1 LARSRAPFWWYGGKG
16 MMIAKLK
23 PLIPPHRTYVEP
35 FCGAA
40 SMLFAK
46 EPAAVET
53 INDLHSGV
61 AGFFRVL
68 RDQPDEFMRLAR
80 LSEYGRELYNECRA
94 TWQDE
99 TDPVRR
105 AWKWWY
111 VAATSFSGR
120 WGSSLST
127 VVTHSCRGM
136 ASTCSKL
143 QSRVEDVLPV
153 CIERLRHVQ
162 IENMDALTVIDR
174 YCSDDGFCYCD
185 PPYVGESRAAS
196 GYDNQDSAGH
206 DMRATDLHASLV
218 SALLAA
224 PGAVLLSGYA
234 HEVYDPLILAGWE
247 RIDWQTSCHAAG
259 RTRATSIQGAGSAT
273 AKQAR
278 VESVWLNPKLQALIG
293 PLAYA
298 CLGSNARIFGRDVC
312 DLVLEPSVRTVTLR
326 DQGSDEH
333 GSDPTSMD

>member
-1 LARSRAPFWWYGGKG
+1 MAKSRAPFWWYGGKG

-53 INDLHSGV
+53 INDLDSGV

-68 RDQPDEFMRLAR
+68 RDQPEEFMRLAR

-111 VAATSFSGR
+111 VASTSFGGT
-120 WGSSLST
+120 WGASLGT
-127 VVTHSCRGM
+127 VVTLSRRGM
-136 ASTCSKL
+136 SGQCSKL
-143 QSRVEDVLPV
+143 QSRIEDVLPV
-153 CIERLRHVQ
+153 CIERLRRVQ

-174 YCSDDGFCYCD
+174 YCTKDGFCYCD
-185 PPYVGESRAAS
+185 PPYVGETRTSA
-196 GYDNQDSAGH
+196 GYDKRNPEGC
-206 DMRATDLHASLV
+206 DMRDIESHTALID
-218 SALLAA
+218 ALLDT
-224 PGAVLLSGYA
+224 PGAVLVSGYA
-234 HEVYDPLILAGWE
+234 HPVYTPLIDAGWA
-247 RIDWQTSCHAAG
+247 RIDWNTICYAAPK
-259 RTRATSIQGAGSAT
+259 TRQSGVQGAGSAT

>member
-1 LARSRAPFWWYGGKG
+1 LAKSRAPFWWYGGKG

-40 SMLFAK
+40 SMLFSK
-46 EPAAVET
+46 QPAAVET
-53 INDLHSGV
+53 INDLDSGV

-68 RDQPDEFMRLAR
+68 RDQPEEFMRLAR

-111 VAATSFSGR
+111 VASTSFGGT
-120 WGSSLST
+120 WGASLGT
-127 VVTHSCRGM
+127 VVTLSRRGM
-136 ASTCSKL
+136 SGQCSKL
-143 QSRVEDVLPV
+143 QSRIEDVLPV
-153 CIERLRHVQ
+153 CIERLRRVQ

-174 YCSDDGFCYCD
+174 YCTKDGFCYCD
-185 PPYVGESRAAS
+185 PPYVGETRTSA
-196 GYDNQDSAGH
+196 GYDKRNPEGC
-206 DMRATDLHASLV
+206 DMRDIESHTALID
-218 SALLAA
+218 ALLDT
-224 PGAVLLSGYA
+224 PGAVLVSGYA
-234 HEVYDPLILAGWE
+234 HPVYTPLIDAGWA
-247 RIDWQTSCHAAG
+247 RIDWNTICYAAPK
-259 RTRATSIQGAGSAT
+259 TRQSGVQGAGSAT

-312 DLVLEPSVRTVTLR
+312 DLVLEPSIRTVTLR

>member
-1 LARSRAPFWWYGGKG
+1 MARSRAPFWWYGGKG

-23 PLIPPHRTYVEP
+23 PLIPSHRTYVEP

-46 EPAAVET
+46 QPASVET

-68 RDQPDEFMRLAR
+68 RDQPEEFMRLAR
-80 LSEYGRELYNECRA
+80 LSEYGRELWRDCKA

-99 TDPVRR
+99 PDLVRR

-111 VAATSFSGR
+111 VAATSFSGN
-120 WGSSLST
+120 WGSSWST
-127 VVTHSCRGM
+127 AVTRSRRGM
-136 ASTCSKL
+136 ADTCSGL

-174 YCSDDGFCYCD
+174 YCTDDGFCYCD
-185 PPYVGESRAAS
+185 PPYVGETRNMRGSAYRHEAMDEEFHAA
-196 GYDNQDSAGH
+196 
-206 DMRATDLHASLV
+206 LV
-218 SALLAA
+218 NALLSA
-224 PGAVLLSGYA
+224 PGAVLVSGYA

-247 RIDWQTSCHAAG
+247 RIDWQTSCHAAA
-259 RTRATSIQGAGSAT
+259 RTRATGIEGAGSAT
-273 AKQAR
+273 AKQPR
-278 VESVWLNPKLQALIG
+278 VETVWLNPVLQDRLGRQKAL
-293 PLAYA
+293 L
-298 CLGSNARIFGRDVC
+298 
-312 DLVLEPSVRTVTLR
+312 LEA
-326 DQGSDEH
+326 EA
-333 GSDPTSMD
+333 

>member
-1 LARSRAPFWWYGGKG
+1 MIVRMARSRAPFWWYGGKG
-16 MMIAKLK
+16 NMVAKLR
-23 PLIPPHRTYVEP
+23 PLVPAHRTYVEP

-40 SMLFAK
+40 SMLFSK
-46 EPAAVET
+46 EPAEVET

-80 LSEYGRELYNECRA
+80 LSEYGRELYLDCKA

-99 TDPVRR
+99 PDPVRR

-120 WGSSLST
+120 WGASWGTS
-127 VVTHSCRGM
+127 VTASRRGM
-136 ASTCSKL
+136 AGCCSDL
-143 QSRVEDVLPV
+143 RSRVEDVLPM

-162 IENMDALTVIDR
+162 IENADALTVIDR
-174 YCSDDGFCYCD
+174 YCTDDGFCYCD
-185 PPYVGESRAAS
+185 PPYVGERRVGGAVYQHEAM
-196 GYDNQDSAGH
+196 GNEF
-206 DMRATDLHASLV
+206 HASLV

-259 RTRATSIQGAGSAT
+259 RTRATGIQGAGSAT
-273 AKQAR
+273 AKQPR
-278 VESVWLNPKLQALIG
+278 VETVWLNPVLQDR
-293 PLAYA
+293 
-298 CLGSNARIFGRDVC
+298 LGRQKS
-312 DLVLEPSVRTVTLR
+312 LLLEA
-326 DQGSDEH
+326 EA
-333 GSDPTSMD
+333 

>member
-1 LARSRAPFWWYGGKG
+1 MARSRAPFQWYGGKG
-16 MMIAKLK
+16 NMVAKLR
-23 PLIPPHRTYVEP
+23 PLIPAHRTYVEP

-53 INDLHSGV
+53 INDLDSGV

-105 AWKWWY
+105 AWRWWY
-111 VAATSFSGR
+111 VASTSFGGR
-120 WGSSLST
+120 WGGSFGT
-127 VVTHSCRGM
+127 VVTRSNRGM
-136 ASTCSKL
+136 AGTCSIL

-162 IENMDALTVIDR
+162 IENTDALTVIDR
-174 YCSDDGFCYCD
+174 YCTKDGFCYCD
-185 PPYVGESRAAS
+185 PPYVGETRAAD
-196 GYDNQDSAGH
+196 GYDNRNAAGH
-206 DMRATDLHASLV
+206 DMRETHDHVELV
-218 SALLAA
+218 NVLLAA
-224 PGAVLLSGYA
+224 PGAVLVSGYA
-234 HEVYDPLILAGWE
+234 HQVYEPLIDAGWG
-247 RIDWQTSCHAAG
+247 RIDWQTSCCAAG
-259 RTRATSIQGAGSAT
+259 RTHATGIRGSGSAT

-333 GSDPTSMD
+333 GSDPPSMD

>member
-1 LARSRAPFWWYGGKG
+1 
-16 MMIAKLK
+16 MVAKLR
-23 PLIPPHRTYVEP
+23 PLIPSHRTYVEP

-40 SMLFAK
+40 SMLFCK

-99 TDPVRR
+99 PDPVRR

-111 VAATSFSGR
+111 VAATSFAGK
-120 WGSSLST
+120 WGAGWGT
-127 VVTHSCRGM
+127 GITCSCRGM
-136 ASTCSKL
+136 AGCCSNL
-143 QSRVEDVLPV
+143 LSRVEDVLPI

-162 IENMDALTVIDR
+162 IENADALTVIDR
-174 YCSDDGFCYCD
+174 YCTDDGFCYCD
-185 PPYVGESRAAS
+185 PPYVGESRAAD
-196 GYDNQDSAGH
+196 GYDNRDSAGH

-259 RTRATSIQGAGSAT
+259 RTRHTGIQGAGSAT
-273 AKQAR
+273 AKQPR
-278 VESVWLNPKLQALIG
+278 TESVWLNPVLQDR
-293 PLAYA
+293 
-298 CLGSNARIFGRDVC
+298 LGRQRE
-312 DLVLEPSVRTVTLR
+312 LELEVAN
-326 DQGSDEH
+326 G
-333 GSDPTSMD
+333 

>member
-1 LARSRAPFWWYGGKG
+1 
-16 MMIAKLK
+16 MVAKLR
-23 PLIPPHRTYVEP
+23 PLVPAHRTYVEP

-40 SMLFAK
+40 SMLFGK

-99 TDPVRR
+99 PDQVRR
-105 AWKWWY
+105 AWKWWF
-111 VAATSFSGR
+111 VAATSFAGK
-120 WGSSLST
+120 WGCGLGTS
-127 VVTHSCRGM
+127 VTHSSRGM
-136 ASTCSKL
+136 ASCCAGL
-143 QSRVEDVLPV
+143 LSRVEDVLPM

-162 IENMDALTVIDR
+162 IENADALTVIDR
-174 YCSDDGFCYCD
+174 YCTYDGFCYCD
-185 PPYVGESRAAS
+185 PPYVGERRAADS
-196 GYDNQDSAGH
+196 YDNRDSAGH

-247 RIDWQTSCHAAG
+247 RIDWQTSCYAAG
-259 RTRATSIQGAGSAT
+259 KTRHTGIQGAGSAT
-273 AKQAR
+273 AKQPR
-278 VESVWLNPKLQALIG
+278 TESVWLNPVLQDR
-293 PLAYA
+293 
-298 CLGSNARIFGRDVC
+298 LGRQRE
-312 DLVLEPSVRTVTLR
+312 LELEVAN
-326 DQGSDEH
+326 G
-333 GSDPTSMD
+333 

>member
-1 LARSRAPFWWYGGKG
+1 LARSRAPFGWYGGKG
-16 MMIAKLK
+16 NMVAKLR
-23 PLIPPHRTYVEP
+23 PLIPSHRTYVEP

-40 SMLFAK
+40 SMLFGK
-46 EPAAVET
+46 EPAEVET

-80 LSEYGRELYNECRA
+80 LSEYGRELWRDCKA

-99 TDPVRR
+99 PDPVRR

-111 VAATSFSGR
+111 VAATSFSGN

-127 VVTHSCRGM
+127 SVTTSNRGM
-136 ASTCSKL
+136 ASCCSKL
-143 QSRVEDVLPV
+143 LSRVEDVLPM

-162 IENMDALTVIDR
+162 IENADALTVIDR
-174 YCSDDGFCYCD
+174 YCTDDGFCYCD
-185 PPYVGESRAAS
+185 PPYVGESRAAD
-196 GYDNQDSAGH
+196 GYDNRDSAGH
-206 DMRATDLHASLV
+206 DMRATDLHAALV

-247 RIDWQTSCHAAG
+247 RIDWQTACYAAA
-259 RTRATSIQGAGSAT
+259 RTRHSGIQGAGSAT

-278 VESVWLNPKLQALIG
+278 VESVWLNPRLQALIG

-298 CLGSNARIFGRDVC
+298 CSGSNARIVGRDVC
-312 DLVLEPSVRTVTLR
+312 DLVLEPSTRTVIPH
-326 DQGSDEH
+326 QGSDEH
-333 GSDPTSMD
+333 GSDPASMD

>member
-1 LARSRAPFWWYGGKG
+1 MARTRAPFRWYGGKG
-16 MMIAKLK
+16 NMVAKLR

-46 EPAAVET
+46 DPVEVET
-53 INDLHSGV
+53 INDLDSGV

-80 LSEYGRELYNECRA
+80 LSEYGRELWRDCMA

-111 VAATSFSGR
+111 VAATSFSGQ

-127 VVTHSCRGM
+127 VVTSSRRGM
-136 ASTCSKL
+136 ANTCSTL

-174 YCSDDGFCYCD
+174 YCTDDGFCYCD
-185 PPYVGESRAAS
+185 PPYVGETRNMRGSAYRHEAMDEEFHAA
-196 GYDNQDSAGH
+196 
-206 DMRATDLHASLV
+206 LV
-218 SALLAA
+218 NALLSA

-259 RTRATSIQGAGSAT
+259 RTRATGIQGAGSAT

-278 VESVWLNPKLQALIG
+278 VESVWLNPVLQDR
-293 PLAYA
+293 
-298 CLGSNARIFGRDVC
+298 LGRQRESE
-312 DLVLEPSVRTVTLR
+312 LEVAN
-326 DQGSDEH
+326 G
-333 GSDPTSMD
+333 